1 MSKKKIALIVV
12 LVILAVIVI
21 AVIVV
26 DQKFAILFASPRVS
40 YETLVRPETRAEI
53 VLDVP
58 KAQEIIKKK
67 LLAGVSV
74 PDWVLPRVLP
84 YQAALVA
91 NMDSD
96 RGEIKLTL
104 FINDQRLALVLVD
117 QINRLRFPAPFDRW
131 FKDKMAWKER
141 GSMLRKG
148 VAPMDPAFLAKLKE
162 ILKGKS
168 GAAVPLKIEGGHL
181 FEAVLD
187 NRDGSAMAIIGTLAS
202 ALGVPVTDYAW
213 EGYVGALTPLDTVR
227 LQADLG
233 NGKALVAHLALE
245 CAPDTEANSAQFLLL
260 GLQMGLPQL
269 QGDLSKKGI
278 TLKGNATVEKNV
290 VKGDYTIPNFDQV
303 IDKL

>member
-1 MSKKKIALIVV
+1 VSKKKIALIVV
-12 LVILAVIVI
+12 LVILAIIVI

-131 FKDKMAWKER
+131 FKDKMVWKER

-213 EGYVGALTPLDTVR
+213 EGYVGPLTPLDTVR

-233 NGKALVAHLALE
+233 NDKALVAHLALE
-245 CAPDTEANSAQFLLL
+245 CAPDTDPNEVQFLLL
-260 GLQMGLPQL
+260 GLQMGLPYL
-269 QGDLSKKGI
+269 QEPLSKKGI
-278 TLKGNATVEKNV
+278 ELTGKATVEKNV
-290 VKGDYTIPNFDQV
+290 IKGNYTVPNFDEV

>member
-21 AVIVV
+21 AAIVV
-26 DQKFAILFASPRVS
+26 NQKFAILFASPRVS

-96 RGEIKLTL
+96 RGEINLTL

-117 QINRLRFPAPFDRW
+117 QVNRLRFPAPFDRW
-131 FKDKMAWKER
+131 FKDKMVWKER

-181 FEAVLD
+181 FEAVFD

-233 NGKALVAHLALE
+233 NDKALVAHLALE
-245 CAPDTEANSAQFLLL
+245 CAPDTEPNAAQFLLL

-269 QGDLSKKGI
+269 QGELSKKGI

-290 VKGDYTIPNFDQV
+290 IKGDYTIPNFDQV